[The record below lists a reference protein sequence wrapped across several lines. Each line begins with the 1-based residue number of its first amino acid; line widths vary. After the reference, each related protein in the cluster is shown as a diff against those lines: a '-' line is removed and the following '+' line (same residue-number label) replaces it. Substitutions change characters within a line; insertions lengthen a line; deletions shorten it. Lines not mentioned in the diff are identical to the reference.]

1 MLVSAI
7 PQHEKYETLH
17 FLISENNNKIEI
29 YINGELY
36 TQDYYK
42 NNNEKFDYSFFNIEK
57 YTVDNN
63 LGIYIESDG
72 KVLFTYIDNNG
83 EIKETYTIPENYYF
97 VMGDNRSNS
106 KDSREIG
113 LVRYD
118 DLAGIVKYRIENNFI
133 LNWGELE

>member
-1 MLVSAI
+1 MIIRLFMNDYI
-7 PQHEKYETLH
+7 D
-17 FLISENNNKIEI
+17 I
-29 YINGELY
+29 YVKE
-36 TQDYYK
+36 
-42 NNNEKFDYSFFNIEK
+42 
-57 YTVDNN
+57 
-63 LGIYIESDG
+63 DG
-72 KVLFTYIDNNG
+72 KVYINDEILEEEYIDSDVTTIRSG
-83 EIKETYTIPENYYF
+83 EFYDLTVPEEYVF